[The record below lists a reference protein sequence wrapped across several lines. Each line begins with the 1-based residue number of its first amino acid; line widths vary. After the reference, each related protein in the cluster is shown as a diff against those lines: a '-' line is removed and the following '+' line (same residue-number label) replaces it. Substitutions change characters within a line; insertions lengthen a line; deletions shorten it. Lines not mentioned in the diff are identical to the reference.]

1 MRYIKIV
8 KAKLH
13 IYIIYIYIKLK
24 KKKNFFFYQNIYK
37 KNKGGFTTGFSYSLL
52 KNKKKK
58 NQNLIF

>member
-24 KKKNFFFYQNIYK
+24 KKKIFFSIKIFIK
-37 KNKGGFTTGFSYSLL
+37 KTKEGLPPVF
-52 KNKKKK
+52 
-58 NQNLIF
+58 LIHY